1 MANLTIRVLAAT
13 TIPVLQFTPIVDANP
28 YIREQDNVREYQLYY
43 QNGSGQNIEQDS
55 VLFTYSTNG
64 SSFVV
69 KANESKALSGN
80 GFILI
85 SVVAIPNATESNG
98 NIMSFTLHNA
108 SVSITISY
116 DSLPITEDIY
126 VKVNDDTRSY
136 VFSESD
142 FVNKY
147 YDYDGDPLTR
157 IIITPTTDYLAT
169 CNHQNGLFFNN
180 QLITQSIIV
189 SMNEIRQGLLVA
201 NSQEV
206 NGIYSLTLDW
216 DYYKQ

>member
-1 MANLTIRVLAAT
+1 
-13 TIPVLQFTPIVDANP
+13 
-28 YIREQDNVREYQLYY
+28 
-43 QNGSGQNIEQDS
+43 
-55 VLFTYSTNG
+55 
-64 SSFVV
+64 
-69 KANESKALSGN
+69 
-80 GFILI
+80 
-85 SVVAIPNATESNG
+85 
-98 NIMSFTLHNA
+98 MSFTLHNA
-108 SVSITISY
+108 SASITISY

-126 VKVNDDTRSY
+126 VKVNDDTRVY

-147 YDYDGDPLTR
+147 YDYDGDPLTS

-180 QLITQSIIV
+180 QLITQSIII
-189 SMNEIRQGLLVA
+189 SMSEIRQGLLVA

-206 NGIYSLTLDW
+206 NSIYSLTLDW